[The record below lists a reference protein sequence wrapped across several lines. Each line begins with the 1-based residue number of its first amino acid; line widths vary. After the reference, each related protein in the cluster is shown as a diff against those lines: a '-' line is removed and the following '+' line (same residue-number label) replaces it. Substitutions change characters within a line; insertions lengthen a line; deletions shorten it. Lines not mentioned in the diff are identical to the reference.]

1 MLLSIV
7 YVKFFLL
14 TCAGWLL
21 RNADF
26 CCSLAALLHYIIV
39 GQAGAAIIAL
49 LNKVCVKTGIL
60 WLILPTRA
68 HIRVSSLINKLHTY
82 SAVHENLKKVSMKCN
97 VKNNLSD

>member
-14 TCAGWLL
+14 TCAGGWLL

-82 SAVHENLKKVSMKCN
+82 SAVHKNLKKVSM
-97 VKNNLSD
+97 

>member
-60 WLILPTRA
+60 WLILQTSL
-68 HIRVSSLINKLHTY
+68 HTIRVSTLTNCSTTVFEKTP
-82 SAVHENLKKVSMKCN
+82 KKSHF
-97 VKNNLSD
+97 